1 MRHLQTWFAAPF
13 VACSLGTHR
22 RLPLYSTAEPLA
34 PSPHPA
40 APPLCPNR
48 RQASSEQLRST
59 RETPLPPLNRAAA
72 PQLLPSLSST
82 LKLRDKPPRPFPPPN
97 QIRAN
102 PFSTPRFAS
111 PQAPTHFPGSILL
124 LCRASAALPRAPGE
138 VSVRAEN
145 PQRGQLGTALFVAD
159 LLRCKPP
166 PCPLL
171 LTRPLVCLFMHRS
184 PTSA

>member
-1 MRHLQTWFAAPF
+1 MHSSVPSPSPSRAD
-13 VACSLGTHR
+13 
-22 RLPLYSTAEPLA
+22 

-40 APPLCPNR
+40 TPPPCPNR

-72 PQLLPSLSST
+72 PQFLPSLSST

-111 PQAPTHFPGSILL
+111 P
-124 LCRASAALPRAPGE
+124 RAPPSNHE
-138 VSVRAEN
+138 
-145 PQRGQLGTALFVAD
+145 PIL
-159 LLRCKPP
+159 
-166 PCPLL
+166 
-171 LTRPLVCLFMHRS
+171 
-184 PTSA
+184 